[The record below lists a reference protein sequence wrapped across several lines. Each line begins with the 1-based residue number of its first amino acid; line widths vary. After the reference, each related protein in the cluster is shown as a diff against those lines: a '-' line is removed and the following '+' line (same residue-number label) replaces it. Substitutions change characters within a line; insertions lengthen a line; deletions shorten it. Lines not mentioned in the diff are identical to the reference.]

1 MDGVFVGS
9 GIFKSSDPIKRAR
22 AIVQAVTH
30 YKDAKVP
37 TLIRIRMN
45 IPITWFVPNSRK
57 CTARKNGCSSCRP
70 LTRVLQALAFCG
82 FFMSWMTDRPFHF
95 LLVLS
100 TRCWLR

>member
-37 TLIRIRMN
+37 PLSYSDIYRNM
-45 IPITWFVPNSRK
+45 PFTWFVPIVESVRRGRIDGLPVSRSRVCSKPRRSVNS
-57 CTARKNGCSSCRP
+57 
-70 LTRVLQALAFCG
+70 L
-82 FFMSWMTDRPFHF
+82 
-95 LLVLS
+95 
-100 TRCWLR
+100 